1 MIQIEFSEQDIK
13 SLHYERFNYPHSR
26 VQIKMEAL
34 LLKSKKLQHKE
45 ICRILGISKKTLCAY
60 LKQYAEG
67 GIDQLKKLNFR
78 VPKSELMKHLDSIE
92 DYFRKNPP
100 SNINEA
106 VAKIEELTGI
116 RRSPTQVRKF
126 LKSIGMKFRK
136 VGVIPAKADL
146 DEQEKFKKKS

>member
-13 SLHYERFNYPHSR
+13 NLHYERFNHPHSK

-45 ICRILGISKKTLCAY
+45 ICRILSISKKTLCAY
-60 LKQYAEG
+60 LKQYENG
-67 GIDQLKKLNFR
+67 GIDRLKELNFR
-78 VPKSELMKHLDSIE
+78 KPESELMKHVNSIE
-92 DYFRKNPP
+92 SYFRNNPP
-100 SNINEA
+100 SSINEA
-106 VAKIEELTGI
+106 VSEIEELTGI

-136 VGVIPAKADL
+136 VGVIPGKADQ
-146 DEQEKFKKKS
+146 DVQDNFKKKN